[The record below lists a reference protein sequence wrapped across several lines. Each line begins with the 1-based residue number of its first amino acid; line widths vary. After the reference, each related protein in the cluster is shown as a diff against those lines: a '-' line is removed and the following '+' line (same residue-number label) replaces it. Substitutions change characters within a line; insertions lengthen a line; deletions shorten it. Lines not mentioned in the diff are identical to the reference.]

1 MDDTLQHRFAMVA
14 VLRLSKDAT
23 GRHGTRRTDDGLM
36 TPSTLYVSIF
46 LVLDMVKSK
55 GTSGYV
61 EQWPGMW
68 INGLSWNIPR
78 TPTVY
83 HNFRHDHFWTWPFRG
98 IPQRQNRTLQAGHID
113 DRNMLVPQKQLST
126 GVTTSFLS
134 CDTSVMYQDLC
145 SCLIPNRSSLSQ
157 CAKAF

>member
-23 GRHGTRRTDDGLM
+23 GRDGLM
-36 TPSTLYVSIF
+36 TPSTLYVIRIF

-68 INGLSWNIPR
+68 NNGI
-78 TPTVY
+78 Y
-83 HNFRHDHFWTWPFRG
+83 
-98 IPQRQNRTLQAGHID
+98 PQNS
-113 DRNMLVPQKQLST
+113 N
-126 GVTTSFLS
+126 GVS
-134 CDTSVMYQDLC
+134 
-145 SCLIPNRSSLSQ
+145 
-157 CAKAF
+157 